1 MGGCRREVGRKREK
15 EMRKK
20 NMMGPTLWRGLW
32 RPSKNGHLGIEVPLE
47 LSFFIKPP
55 NFGVDAH
62 LEAPTGV
69 VIRQLIII
77 HDSLNGTR
85 HLCICIYIYVHTHS
99 MLLSTKET
107 EWASN

>member
-1 MGGCRREVGRKREK
+1 LPERGGEKERKRNEK
-15 EMRKK
+15 KE
-20 NMMGPTLWRGLW
+20 NDGAHALEGLW
-32 RPSKNGHLGIEVPLE
+32 RPSKNGHLGIEVLLE

>member
-1 MGGCRREVGRKREK
+1 LPERGGEKERKRNEK
-15 EMRKK
+15 KEHD
-20 NMMGPTLWRGLW
+20 RGLW
-32 RPSKNGHLGIEVPLE
+32 RPSKNGHLGIEVLLE

-77 HDSLNGTR
+77 HHTLNGTR
-85 HLCICIYIYVHTHS
+85 HLCICMYIYIYIYIR
-99 MLLSTKET
+99 
-107 EWASN
+107 